1 MASGLRD
8 RGAPTTLGWDLPLLL
23 QQARRVPL
31 QTPGLALPPSSKALL
46 PGQALAGP
54 ACWMH
59 SLTIT

>member
-8 RGAPTTLGWDLPLLL
+8 FGAPTTLGWDLPLLL

-31 QTPGLALPPSSKALL
+31 QTPGLALPPSSEALP
-46 PGQALAGP
+46 PGPAPAGP
-54 ACWMH
+54 VRWTR